1 MDEPPLANL
10 PVPICPRCGY
20 DLRGTAFAWED
31 ACPLEGRCP
40 DCGHEFAWKD
50 LFHRRVHPWLFEH
63 QWRRRRAVLALLV
76 TLAGTLRPNWFW
88 RRVGLEHRVVPSLL
102 AAMVALSLALVLL
115 LTWAGMLSAEL
126 WDRLSTHMAQP
137 DFPGYLRDATR
148 ATRYAAGRVHQDRL
162 ALLLSPL
169 LVPVAMP
176 LLFLTLPA
184 AQVRFVHVL
193 RVTAYSLVGLAM
205 ALLALFYADVLLDV
219 LSDLRLLPGSSEEG
233 ARQAVRF
240 TAPWS
245 RQFLTRVRGLSTA
258 SAAVDFL
265 VLWPLLAWW
274 WRCACKHYLKLP
286 NPAWVAVLLTLL
298 AGLLGL
304 LGQLILTDGW
314 LRYWR

>member
-1 MDEPPLANL
+1 MRARRPPWYRCLSMDEPPLANL

-193 RVTAYSLVGLAM
+193 RVTA
-205 ALLALFYADVLLDV
+205 
-219 LSDLRLLPGSSEEG
+219 
-233 ARQAVRF
+233 
-240 TAPWS
+240 
-245 RQFLTRVRGLSTA
+245 
-258 SAAVDFL
+258 
-265 VLWPLLAWW
+265 
-274 WRCACKHYLKLP
+274 
-286 NPAWVAVLLTLL
+286 
-298 AGLLGL
+298 
-304 LGQLILTDGW
+304 
-314 LRYWR
+314 